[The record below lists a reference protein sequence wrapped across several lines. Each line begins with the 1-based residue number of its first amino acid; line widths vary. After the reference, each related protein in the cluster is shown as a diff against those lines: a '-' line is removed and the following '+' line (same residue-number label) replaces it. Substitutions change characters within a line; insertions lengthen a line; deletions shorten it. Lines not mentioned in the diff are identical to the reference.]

1 MITDLKHYIHRQE
14 EFFDK
19 ELCAKAV
26 SELGRIEFQ
35 EHNFYN
41 ADKKT
46 YHTRSGD
53 QELEVS
59 WDDGDEVSAKDIIRE
74 GLWQAIRNYID
85 YIDTPWFTSW
95 RGYTA
100 IRFNKYMENK
110 MMALHCDHIHSMFDG
125 EKKGIPILSI
135 LGTLNEDYEGGK
147 FIMFDDYEVPFKPG
161 DVVIF
166 PSIFLYPH
174 KVEPVKKGI
183 RYSYISWVC

>member
-1 MITDLKHYIHRQE
+1 MITDLKHYIHHQK

-19 ELCAKAV
+19 ELCAQTV
-26 SELGRIEFQ
+26 SDLQFL
-35 EHNFYN
+35 NFKPHTYYN
-41 ADKKT
+41 AAENTDLPRT
-46 YHTRSGD
+46 DGE
-53 QELEVS
+53 ELSVS
-59 WDDGDEVSAKDIIRE
+59 WDHNNKVSTNQTMVKK
-74 GLWQAIRNYID
+74 LWQAIRNYID

-110 MMALHCDHIHSMFDG
+110 MMALHCDHIHSMFEG

-147 FIMFDDYEVPFKPG
+147 FIIFDDYEVPFKTG